1 MASHKLIEEGAKK
14 EKKSGK
20 KKKEFFSENKINRKV
35 VLQPAGRLTGWRRI
49 GRKGLGKKKG
59 KKQKKQKN
67 QVATLFTKSDGRVLR
82 LGRFGDTRHRTAP
95 YSTTTVGP

>member
-1 MASHKLIEEGAKK
+1 MASHKLIEEGTKK

-59 KKQKKQKN
+59 KKAKETEKSSGHTFHKERRPC
-67 QVATLFTKSDGRVLR
+67 FT
-82 LGRFGDTRHRTAP
+82 T
-95 YSTTTVGP
+95 GPLW